1 MHPALYVGLLLILDF
16 FIIVGIFL
24 VIILVAGFI
33 GGLASK
39 LEAWRSELEQSRRDD
54 ASLHQF
60 SRLSFQK

>member
-33 GGLASK
+33 GGLAGK
-39 LEAWRSELEQSRRDD
+39 LGSLEE
-54 ASLHQF
+54 
-60 SRLSFQK
+60 